1 MFRQIAITLRKF
13 VKFSLKRKNPT
24 ISRSVPRFFVLLFSL
39 SLGAS
44 SLRAQVETPVRDPG
58 EIPVQADTLISAD
71 TIPTDTAAVRPD
83 TTISQGKSDI
93 ETTIKYSARDSI
105 RASIDGKKIWLYGQA
120 KIVYGQIQ
128 LDADEILIDYDKGTL
143 TAHGRRDSTGQRV
156 GFPVFQD
163 GADLYETR
171 DIVYNYRTGR
181 ARISEVVTKQGEG
194 IVHVQHAFKNEK
206 DELFSVN
213 NAYTTCDLEHP
224 HFVIRSTKTKT
235 IPKDKIISGP
245 FYLEF
250 NDIPLPAGF
259 LFGFFPIERESKS
272 GIIFPSYGEERRR
285 GYSLRNLGY
294 FFDINDYIKLAVET
308 DLYSKGGHAVNV
320 RSNYSKRYRY
330 NGSFLFSYS
339 NTKITDRIEAPTSTV
354 DYRLAWSHQPQT
366 RGNSRFSA
374 SVNAATSTYNQN
386 NNLSYGLNTDI
397 NNNTGLSNISAKLSS
412 TVSYSTKF
420 AGTPFSLGINGSIN
434 QDLRTRLVDLPFPNI
449 SLSMTNL
456 YPFQRKDGRPTPLD
470 NFSIGYKMTAT
481 NRITN
486 NLGRLTPDA
495 ERDSIA
501 PFTMENLS
509 LFVKNARKGIRH
521 SIPISTSH
529 KLFRFFTLSPSMS
542 YDERWYFEQLNW
554 RYSLGDD
561 TVLVADTIRRFNRI
575 ANYTMSAGLNTRI
588 YGMFFFKRGNVKAIR
603 HVVNPTLS
611 FSYAPDF
618 QQNDDYFQ
626 LLTDPKTGRQS
637 YRSRHEG
644 FVYGGSSPGRSG
656 SIGFGIGNNVEMKVQ
671 NERDSVARKVML
683 LNNLSISSSYNIF
696 ADSFNLAPFS
706 ISANTNIR
714 DNLININLSA
724 SLDPYAY
731 IVDAEGVERRTTDY
745 AFKSGK
751 LGRITSAS
759 LAASTNLNPKA
770 RQRGQQTREKVAQS
784 DLSTAEKEFIMRNP
798 EMYVDFEVPW
808 GLQVS
813 YNLSY
818 NHPVNSDPRVTQTLQ
833 FSGELALSEK
843 WKTIFSS
850 GYHFESKE
858 FTQTTLTISRDLH
871 CWAMSLWWVPF
882 GRFQSYNFTIS
893 VKSSL
898 LRDLKLERRKPFFD
912 NF

>member
-1 MFRQIAITLRKF
+1 M
-13 VKFSLKRKNPT
+13 
-24 ISRSVPRFFVLLFSL
+24 PRFFVLFFFL
-39 SLGAS
+39 SLGAP
-44 SLRAQVETPVRDPG
+44 SLRAQVETPIRDPG
-58 EIPVQADTLISAD
+58 EIPTRGDSLISSD
-71 TIPTDTAAVRPD
+71 TIPADTAAVRQD
-83 TTISQGKSDI
+83 TTAARQASDI
-93 ETTIKYSARDSI
+93 ETTINYSARDSI

-128 LDADEILIDYDKGTL
+128 LEADEILIDYDKGTL

-163 GADLYETR
+163 GKDLYETK

-181 ARISEVVTKQGEG
+181 ASISEVLTRQGDG
-194 IVHVQHAFKNEK
+194 IVHVEHAYKNEK
-206 DELFSVN
+206 DELFSRN

-224 HFVIRSTKTKT
+224 HFVIRSTKSKA
-235 IPKDKIISGP
+235 IPNDKIISGP

-250 NDIPLPAGF
+250 NDIPLPVGF
-259 LFGFFPIERESKS
+259 LFGMFPAERESKS
-272 GIIFPSYGEERRR
+272 GILFPSYGEERRR
-285 GYSLRNLGY
+285 GFNLRGLGY
-294 FFDINDYIKLAVET
+294 FFDINEYIKFGIET
-308 DLYSKGGHAVNV
+308 DIYSKGGHAINV
-320 RSNYSKRYRY
+320 RSNYAKRYRY
-330 NGSFLFSYS
+330 NGSLLFSYS
-339 NTKITDRIEAPTSTV
+339 KTKLTDFIEAPKTTI

-386 NNLSYGLNTDI
+386 NNLNYGLNTDI

-412 TVSYSTKF
+412 TVSYSKKF
-420 AGTPFSLGINGSIN
+420 AGTPFSIGINGSIN

-449 SLSMTNL
+449 SVNMNNL
-456 YPFQRKDGRPTPLD
+456 YPFQRKDGKTTPLD

-486 NLGRLTPDA
+486 NIGRVSPDA
-495 ERDSIA
+495 EKDSIA

-509 LFVKNARKGIRH
+509 LFMKNARKGIRH
-521 SIPISTSH
+521 SIPISTSN
-529 KLFRFFTLSPSMS
+529 KLFRFFTLSPSIS
-542 YDERWYFEQLNW
+542 YDERWYFEQLDW
-554 RYSLGDD
+554 KYEFGED

-575 ANYTMSAGLNTRI
+575 ANYSMSAGLTTRI

-603 HVVNPTLS
+603 HVINPTLS
-611 FSYAPDF
+611 FSYTPDF
-618 QQNDDYFQ
+618 QQNNNYFQ
-626 LLTDPKTGRQS
+626 LLTDPETGRQF

-644 FVYGGSSPGRSG
+644 FVYGGSSPGHSG

-671 NERDSVARKVML
+671 NEKDTVARKVML
-683 LNNLSISSSYNIF
+683 LNNLSINSSYNIF

-731 IVDAEGVERRTTDY
+731 VVDGEGVERRVTEY
-745 AFKSGK
+745 ALKSGK

-770 RQRGQQTREKVAQS
+770 RERGQQTREKVAQS
-784 DLSTAEKEFIMRNP
+784 DLPTAEKDFIMRNP
-798 EMYVDFEVPW
+798 ELYVDFDVPW
-808 GLQVS
+808 SLQVS
-813 YNLSY
+813 YNLAYS
-818 NHPVNSDPRVTQTLQ
+818 HPVNTKPRITQTLQ

-843 WKTIFSS
+843 WKTVFSS

-882 GRFQSYNFTIS
+882 GKFQSYNFTIS
-893 VKSSL
+893 VKSQL
-898 LRDLKLERRKPFFD
+898 LKDLKLERRKPFFD